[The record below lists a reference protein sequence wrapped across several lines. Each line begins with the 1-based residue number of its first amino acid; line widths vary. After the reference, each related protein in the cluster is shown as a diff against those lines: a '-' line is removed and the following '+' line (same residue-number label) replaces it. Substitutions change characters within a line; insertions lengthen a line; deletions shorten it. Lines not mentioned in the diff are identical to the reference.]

1 MAPPRELDLSDEV
14 EGEEDGTTD
23 FVFRLAGDPI
33 PLLPTTSSPV
43 PIFDLQSP
51 PSRPLAVSNCHAAVF
66 LAHPNGF
73 MAARTKALIEA
84 SKDAR
89 EKGKAST
96 RCAQD
101 CCVADIP
108 LPGVSLLV
116 LSPDDSVLAA
126 CAGSVI
132 QFFSASSL
140 LTDKDAEPSSSCSL
154 GGSGTVKDFKWLN
167 HASKAFI
174 VLCKDGLLS
183 QGSMGEGLKDVMEN
197 VDAVDS
203 CKEGTHIAFSKTNT
217 LNILSSDFKEICC
230 MSLLF
235 QMWFDDSDS
244 EDANIKVDSIGWV
257 RDDSIVVGCVRLN
270 EEGNEE
276 GYLVQ
281 VIRSGGNT
289 FFESSSKPVVFT
301 YVDFFRGIL
310 DDVLPSGVGP
320 NLLLGYLDHCQ

>member
-33 PLLPTTSSPV
+33 PLLPTTSSPL
-43 PIFDLQSP
+43 PLFDLQSP
-51 PSRPLAVSNCHAAVF
+51 PSRPLAVSNRRAAVF

-73 MAARTKALIEA
+73 MAATTKALIEA
-84 SKDAR
+84 SKEAR
-89 EKGKAST
+89 EKGKSTT
-96 RCAQD
+96 RCARD

-108 LPGVSLLV
+108 LPGVSLLE
-116 LSPDDSVLAA
+116 LSRDESVLAA

-132 QFFSASSL
+132 HFFSASSL
-140 LTDKDAEPSSSCSL
+140 LTDKDVEPLSSCTL
-154 GGSGTVKDFKWLN
+154 EGSSTVKDFKWLN

-174 VLCKDGLLS
+174 VLSKDGLLS
-183 QGSMGEGLKDVMEN
+183 QGSLGEGLKDIMEN
-197 VDAVDS
+197 VDAVDC
-203 CKEGTHIAFSKTNT
+203 CKEGTHIVLSKKNT

-230 MSLLF
+230 MPLLF
-235 QMWFDDSDS
+235 QLWSDDSDS
-244 EDANIKVDSIGWV
+244 DDASIKVDSIGWV
-257 RDDSIVVGCVRLN
+257 RDDSIVVGSVRLN

-289 FFESSSKPVVFT
+289 FFEQMEIMSSKK
-301 YVDFFRGIL
+301 RGA
-310 DDVLPSGVGP
+310 V
-320 NLLLGYLDHCQ
+320 